1 MLTFDSIAAL
11 FTLTML
17 EIVLGID
24 NIVFIAIL
32 CGRLP
37 EDQREKAR
45 KVGLALALVTRI
57 ALLATISLIL
67 SLATTPL
74 FTVPF
79 LTEPAAHG
87 AMEHAAGAVVERT
100 PLSVSGKDLILIIG
114 GLFLLWKAVHEL
126 HAKMEGGDQTGKGE
140 KHAKFWPIIV
150 QILLI
155 DLVFSIDSVVTAVG
169 MARELW
175 IMVAAVV
182 ISVMIMMVF
191 SGYIARF
198 IDKHPTLKVLA
209 LSFLMLI
216 GFVLIADGLGQHIPK
231 GYVYFAMAFSLMTE
245 VINIRMRVKASLA
258 KPV

>member
-1 MLTFDSIAAL
+1 MFTFDSIAAL
-11 FTLTML
+11 FTLTLL

-37 EDQREKAR
+37 EHQRDIAR
-45 KVGLALALVTRI
+45 RVGLALALITRI
-57 ALLATISLIL
+57 ALLTTISVIVG
-67 SLATTPL
+67 LATKGL

-79 LTEPAAHG
+79 LTEPAESG
-87 AMEHAAGAVVERT
+87 GERV
-100 PLSVSGKDLILIIG
+100 PLSISGKDLILIIG

-126 HAKMEGGDQTGKGE
+126 HAKMEGGEDGE
-140 KHAKFWPIIV
+140 KGGKKARFWPIIV

-175 IMVAAVV
+175 IMVTAVV
-182 ISVMIMMVF
+182 ISVIIMMVF
-191 SGYIARF
+191 SGFIARF
-198 IDKHPTLKVLA
+198 IDRHPTLKVLA
-209 LSFLMLI
+209 LSFLTLI

-245 VINIRMRVKASLA
+245 VVNIRMRVRSSLA
-258 KPV
+258 KPK

>member
-1 MLTFDSIAAL
+1 
-11 FTLTML
+11 TLL

-37 EDQREKAR
+37 EHQREKAR

-79 LTEPAAHG
+79 LTEPAT
-87 AMEHAAGAVVERT
+87 HAATELAAGTVVERA
-100 PLSVSGKDLILIIG
+100 PLTVSGKDLILIIG

-126 HAKMEGGDQTGKGE
+126 HAKMEGGEEAGKGG
-140 KHAKFWPIIV
+140 KHAKFGAIIV

-175 IMVAAVV
+175 IMVTAVV

-245 VINIRMRVKASLA
+245 VINIRMRVKSSLA
-258 KPV
+258 KPL